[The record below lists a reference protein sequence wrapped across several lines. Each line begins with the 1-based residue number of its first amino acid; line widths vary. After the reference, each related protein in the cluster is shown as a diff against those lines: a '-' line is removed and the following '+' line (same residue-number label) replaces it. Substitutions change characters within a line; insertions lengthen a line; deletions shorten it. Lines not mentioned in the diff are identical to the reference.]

1 MGEWIEHTGN
11 GLPVAVGTMVFA
23 EDKSGAVHGPFRA
36 GCTYTSGRPILFGAP
51 ANVDWEVSCWHWA
64 IPGNIARM
72 KNHIIR
78 YRLSDT
84 DDKAKREAR
93 IELFRGIAKSKEFLI
108 EETLKPREKVK

>member
-1 MGEWIEHTGN
+1 MGEWIEHDGM
-11 GLPVAVGTMVFA
+11 GLPVPVGTMVQVKLRNG
-23 EDKSGAVHGPFRA
+23 EIEGPFGA
-36 GCTYTSGRPILFGAP
+36 GTIHPGHYQIVPEWSK
-51 ANVDWEVSCWHWA
+51 WHWA
-64 IPGNIARM
+64 MPSCRAYFDGIIA
-72 KNHIIR
+72 

>member
-11 GLPVAVGTMVFA
+11 GLPVPVGTMVYVKCRNG
-23 EDKSGAVHGPFRA
+23 EEMGPYAAFTYNPD
-36 GCTYTSGRPILFGAP
+36 GCPKIEEFSQ
-51 ANVDWEVSCWHWA
+51 WHWA
-64 IPGNIARM
+64 LPENLVDENWHVIA
-72 KNHIIR
+72 

-84 DDKAKREAR
+84 DDRAKREAR